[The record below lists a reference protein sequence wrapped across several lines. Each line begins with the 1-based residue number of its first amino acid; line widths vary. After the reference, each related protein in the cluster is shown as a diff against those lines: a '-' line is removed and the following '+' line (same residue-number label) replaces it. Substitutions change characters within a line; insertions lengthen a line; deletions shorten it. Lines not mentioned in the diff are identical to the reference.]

1 LFDLSISD
9 EDTEQARR
17 VLRPERTTYTQVLN
31 SRNKKER
38 ERKRIPNKKDGMR
51 DRNSNHLSTS
61 CSGRQFYLSSH
72 HTVTHKY
79 QRSAASNGAS
89 STSMNL
95 DKNEQG
101 RIKSL
106 QEDFD
111 LSEEKLAGTK
121 EQVSLLKVSE
131 DNLKLQI
138 SQI

>member
-1 LFDLSISD
+1 MFKDSQVSSI
-9 EDTEQARR
+9 
-17 VLRPERTTYTQVLN
+17 
-31 SRNKKER
+31 
-38 ERKRIPNKKDGMR
+38 
-51 DRNSNHLSTS
+51 
-61 CSGRQFYLSSH
+61 
-72 HTVTHKY
+72 THKY

>member
-1 LFDLSISD
+1 MFKDSQVSSI
-9 EDTEQARR
+9 
-17 VLRPERTTYTQVLN
+17 
-31 SRNKKER
+31 
-38 ERKRIPNKKDGMR
+38 
-51 DRNSNHLSTS
+51 
-61 CSGRQFYLSSH
+61 
-72 HTVTHKY
+72 THKY

-106 QEDFD
+106 QEDLD

>member
-1 LFDLSISD
+1 
-9 EDTEQARR
+9 
-17 VLRPERTTYTQVLN
+17 
-31 SRNKKER
+31 
-38 ERKRIPNKKDGMR
+38 
-51 DRNSNHLSTS
+51 
-61 CSGRQFYLSSH
+61 
-72 HTVTHKY
+72 
-79 QRSAASNGAS
+79 
-89 STSMNL
+89 MNL

-138 SQI
+138 S